1 MTPSLHAAGWQ
12 NLAKTLALAQR

>member
-12 NLAKTLALAQR
+12 NLAKTLALVQR